1 MDHCLDGSTS
11 RPDSINVTYIG
22 LHDLVI
28 ALQLLGNDIES
39 SQPEMLPKARGDQAR
54 NTTS

>member
-11 RPDSINVTYIG
+11 RPDSINVAYIG

-28 ALQLLGNDIES
+28 ALQLLGNDVES
-39 SQPEMLPKARGDQAR
+39 SQPELLPKARGDQAR